1 MKITK
6 TEILMFFLVNTLSIG
21 KPEKGK
27 MVEDII
33 IGMAQRGQIGG
44 KMGEKELINILEMVN
59 ERTQKTTTVKVN
71 KLKKKS

>member
-1 MKITK
+1 
-6 TEILMFFLVNTLSIG
+6 
-21 KPEKGK
+21 

-59 ERTQKTTTVKVN
+59 QQTQKSTTVKVRTIC
-71 KLKKKS
+71 